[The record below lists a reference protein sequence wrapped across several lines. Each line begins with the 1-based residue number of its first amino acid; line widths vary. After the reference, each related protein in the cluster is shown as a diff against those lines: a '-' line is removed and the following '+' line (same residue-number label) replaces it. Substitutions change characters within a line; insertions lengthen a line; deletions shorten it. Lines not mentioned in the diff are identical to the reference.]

1 MAEQQSSLEWRI
13 RAIEDRL
20 EIYNLIAGHPPSAD
34 TGAAAY
40 AEAVYTED
48 GVFDRGH
55 GLAGATGN
63 KVMGALLQS
72 PGHQAAIA
80 GGLAHFTGL
89 PHVTVEGDTAV
100 VISYLQILT
109 PRKSGEEIEV
119 PNHGASR
126 GYHIHRVVTNRW
138 DLVRTSSG
146 WKIKRRTLRLVD
158 GSEPSRD
165 ILRGALETMVVTGLT
180 ARQDSAGSSSNLKP
194 TFCRPSSALLPYSC
208 LDLLGE
214 RRIVGDRIGLHVGL
228 RHDQNEK
235 AAGLV
240 GDIAEAA
247 VFAARHR
254 DHIERL
260 KHQRMLAAIAPG
272 NLEAAGEAHEILDRV
287 EVAVQAGAVARLAF
301 GDGDDQAARPLDR
314 GAGAAALIIGRRH
327 HRIDLA
333 RGDLLHRR
341 RAGCL
346 AWRDFASDRFAAC

>member
-1 MAEQQSSLEWRI
+1 MMAEQQSSLERRI

-48 GVFDRGH
+48 GVFDRGP

-89 PHVTVEGDTAV
+89 PHITVDGDTAV
-100 VISYLQILT
+100 VISYSKSH
-109 PRKSGEEIEV
+109 PKKSGEEIEV
-119 PNHGASR
+119 PNHGASH

-165 ILRGALETMVVTGLT
+165 ILRGAFE
-180 ARQDSAGSSSNLKP
+180 A
-194 TFCRPSSALLPYSC
+194 
-208 LDLLGE
+208 
-214 RRIVGDRIGLHVGL
+214 VG
-228 RHDQNEK
+228 
-235 AAGLV
+235 
-240 GDIAEAA
+240 
-247 VFAARHR
+247 
-254 DHIERL
+254 
-260 KHQRMLAAIAPG
+260 
-272 NLEAAGEAHEILDRV
+272 
-287 EVAVQAGAVARLAF
+287 
-301 GDGDDQAARPLDR
+301 
-314 GAGAAALIIGRRH
+314 GR
-327 HRIDLA
+327 A
-333 RGDLLHRR
+333 
-341 RAGCL
+341 
-346 AWRDFASDRFAAC
+346 